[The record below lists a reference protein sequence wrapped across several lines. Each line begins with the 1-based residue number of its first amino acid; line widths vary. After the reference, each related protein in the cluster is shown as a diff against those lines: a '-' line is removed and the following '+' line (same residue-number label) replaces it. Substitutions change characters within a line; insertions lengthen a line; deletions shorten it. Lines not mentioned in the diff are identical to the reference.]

1 MFVKSI
7 LATLGL
13 AALALAGSG
22 AAKCSS
28 DQKVVCKDNGNG
40 GVLTLGNVL
49 PGALGVDC
57 SGGDVYC
64 CDKGAVEDVSD
75 NSFTAA
81 RTAVSSLAYIETN
94 KTFQVGLV
102 NLDVNAQC
110 SLNHVL

>member
-13 AALALAGSG
+13 VALAMAGG
-22 AAKCSS
+22 GDKVCAS
-28 DQKVVCKDNGNG
+28 DQQVVCKDNGSG
-40 GVLTLGNVL
+40 LLTLGNIL

-64 CDKGAVEDVSD
+64 CENEDVK
-75 NSFTAA
+75 N
-81 RTAVSSLAYIETN
+81 L
-94 KTFQVGLV
+94 GLV

>member
-13 AALALAGSG
+13 VALVMAGDSE
-22 AAKCSS
+22 KICKS
-28 DQKVVCKDNGNG
+28 DQQVVCKDNGDG

-49 PGALGVDC
+49 DGALGVSC

-64 CDKGAVEDVSD
+64 CENKDIED
-75 NSFTAA
+75 
-81 RTAVSSLAYIETN
+81 L
-94 KTFQVGLV
+94 GLI

>member
-22 AAKCSS
+22 AIKCSS
-28 DQKVVCKDNGNG
+28 TQQVVCKDNGNG
-40 GVLTLGNVL
+40 GLLTLGNVL

-64 CDKGAVEDVSD
+64 CDKS
-75 NSFTAA
+75 
-81 RTAVSSLAYIETN
+81 AVSEI
-94 KTFQVGLV
+94 GLV